1 MHDLQAQTST
11 QNVECLATDVLL
23 RLRPVLRH
31 LMEVVKGLLNIRG
44 LADNKGVDFPA
55 GDARIC

>member
-1 MHDLQAQTST
+1 
-11 QNVECLATDVLL
+11 
-23 RLRPVLRH
+23 
-31 LMEVVKGLLNIRG
+31 MEVVKGLLNIRG